1 MVLYRLKLRGLALD
15 SFLIN
20 KSITNLVKFI
30 KLTSL

>member
-1 MVLYRLKLRGLALD
+1 MVFYRLKLRGLALD
-15 SFLIN
+15 SLIN

>member
-1 MVLYRLKLRGLALD
+1 MVLYRLKLRDLALD
-15 SFLIN
+15 SLIN